1 MSDARNGRTDEPL
14 AEGGRERQARAEP
27 DTAADA
33 PEAPLGDDHDLAAAA
48 TPTAAR
54 EAAEEAEEAA
64 AASRRLDSEASDVQ
78 RYLSEIGRVPLLT
91 RHEEVAL
98 ARRIEA
104 ADAAAAEL
112 AGLPD
117 VEEADAATNRRRR
130 ELQRLIEDGEAAKE
144 AFVEANLRLVV
155 SVAKRYRNRGLSF
168 LDLIQE
174 GNQGLLRAV
183 EKYDVNTG
191 FKFST
196 YAVWW
201 IRQAV
206 VRALANAGRTI
217 RLPVHFQETLS
228 QISGTSE
235 KLRQELGRP
244 PTREEIA
251 EAMGEGWSVERVDE
265 TLRLSREPISLERPV
280 GEEEETAFGDLVADE
295 EAVSP
300 LDAASEGALS
310 EKLDELLARLPER
323 EAAVL
328 RLRFGLA
335 GGREHTLEEIGR
347 MYGVTREAIRQV
359 ESKGLRKM
367 HYLARRSKALA
378 DFLD

>member
-1 MSDARNGRTDEPL
+1 MEA
-14 AEGGRERQARAEP
+14 AEVDVEAEVEAELEVEVE
-27 DTAADA
+27 TAAEADA
-33 PEAPLGDDHDLAAAA
+33 EADPEAPAV
-48 TPTAAR
+48 PR
-54 EAAEEAEEAA
+54 AAERA
-64 AASRRLDSEASDVQ
+64 DASDIQ

-91 RHEEVAL
+91 RFEEVDL

-104 ADAAAAEL
+104 GAQAAAEL
-112 AGLPD
+112 DGLPEREGD
-117 VEEADAATNRRRR
+117 RKLERRRR
-130 ELQRLIEDGEAAKE
+130 ELQRQVEDGEAAKE

-155 SVAKRYRNRGLSF
+155 SVAKKYRNRGLGF

-228 QISGTSE
+228 QIAGASE

-251 EAMGEGWSVERVDE
+251 AAMGEGWSAERVDE

-295 EAVSP
+295 AAVSP
-300 LDAASEGALS
+300 VEAASDEALS
-310 EKLDELLARLPER
+310 EKLDELLDRLPER

-328 RLRFGLA
+328 RLRFGLE

-367 HYLARRSKALA
+367 HYLAKRSKSLT
-378 DFLD
+378 DFLE